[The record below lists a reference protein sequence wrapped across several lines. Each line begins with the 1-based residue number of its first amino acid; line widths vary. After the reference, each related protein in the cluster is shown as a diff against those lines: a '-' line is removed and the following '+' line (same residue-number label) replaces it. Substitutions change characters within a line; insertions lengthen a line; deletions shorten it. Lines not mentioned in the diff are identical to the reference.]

1 MLAGRVQ
8 AFACDRNPYY
18 AAGMTSCLLS
28 WHGSIVA
35 QRGFSLSLAS
45 LSDVIAG
52 MVAPVSLS
60 GDGGLVEVQPIDPSG
75 GRPLYAV
82 RAGNVFLT
90 ATPGHGCGTASH
102 IQGWEQFLALP
113 VAHLPELQRLVSRP
127 WYIAAESFPALRP
140 AIQDF
145 QLRVGDWAV
154 ALETLDVQAQAD
166 GSVLLTGENTSPLRL
181 EPCPSPE
188 VEALLEDV
196 RNVVR
201 RGDQAPWARIRDS
214 FASLQSEAFKV
225 ALYPEDL
232 PRLQYLALI
241 SVDCG
246 ELALAERALELARRA
261 DDGADMLYFSAL
273 MAMRCGHHVRA
284 AELLQA
290 ALLKRFPEGS
300 IPQRMQD
307 LDVRLRQGENALFLV
322 QDCLQ
327 HLRLQPFDEL
337 FERVLTPMPLSE
349 QDGADIRQVYGHRF
363 EETSL
368 RLGEKPRQALLEL
381 DRRFNGDSY
390 WNALCGGH
398 QFWLAGNVDA
408 ADSQYAAAKA
418 LSIRTGLMPIHYN
431 CGVLSWLGGPAREG
445 MEQPVPDRL
454 GMGEWHWEASVVPG
468 DVPGDQLPALCLVF
482 GCDAGYF
489 RFLPKLLLSLLKLC
503 ARRPDPSFRI
513 RLCLGI
519 DTPAPEQL
527 AFMRELINAVS
538 QKDFGLDVT
547 LAHGRLTWRDAAT
560 YTAIRYLMLPEVV
573 RRYACPVITADCDGY
588 FPDDFLTLFDE
599 LRATAD
605 YGFRL
610 YAYDHEGRQT
620 FGEPWGFGAGISW
633 FGEAD
638 RLPEIAAFLHD
649 YLQVAYDPANPTNW
663 CIDQCALVQSFR
675 RFVAPRW
682 SDLRIRFMDEGT
694 PLMVMPHHV
703 GGKDELLRR
712 DGSVSMQDVRAFVCR
727 P

>member
-1 MLAGRVQ
+1 
-8 AFACDRNPYY
+8 
-18 AAGMTSCLLS
+18 MTSCLLS

-52 MVAPVSLS
+52 MADPVSLS
-60 GDGGLVEVQPIDPSG
+60 GGGGLVELQPIDPSG

-90 ATPGHGCGTASH
+90 AAPGHGCGTASQ

-113 VAHLPELQRLVSRP
+113 VAGLPALQRLVSRH
-127 WYIAAESFPALRP
+127 WHVAAEPFPALRP

-145 QLRVGDWAV
+145 QLRVGDWA
-154 ALETLDVQAQAD
+154 APLETLSVQVKED
-166 GSVLLTGENTSPLRL
+166 GSVLLRGENVPLLRL
-181 EPCPSPE
+181 EPCPSPA
-188 VEALLEDV
+188 VVALLEDV
-196 RNVVR
+196 RDVVR
-201 RGDQAPWARIRDS
+201 RGDQAPWTRIRDS

-232 PRLQYLALI
+232 SRLRYLALI
-241 SVDCG
+241 CVDCG
-246 ELALAERALELARRA
+246 ELVLAERALELARRA

-273 MAMRCGHHVRA
+273 LAMRCGHHIRA

-307 LDVRLRQGENALFLV
+307 LDARLRQGENALFLV
-322 QDCLQ
+322 PDRLR
-327 HLRLQPFDEL
+327 HLRLTPFDEL

-349 QDGADIRQVYGHRF
+349 RDGRDVRQAYGHRF

-390 WNALCGGH
+390 WSALCSGH

-408 ADSQYAAAKA
+408 ADEQYAAAKA
-418 LSIRTGLMPIHYN
+418 LTIRTGLMPIHYN
-431 CGVLSWLGGPAREG
+431 CGVLSWLGGAAREG

-454 GMGEWHWEASVVPG
+454 GMGGWDWEASIAPGPVPG
-468 DVPGDQLPALCLVF
+468 AQLPALCLVF
-482 GCDAGYF
+482 GCDSGYF
-489 RFLPKLLLSLLKLC
+489 RFLPKLLLSLLRVC
-503 ARRPDPSFRI
+503 ASRPDPAFRI

-519 DTPAPEQL
+519 DTPTPEQL
-527 AFMRELINAVS
+527 AFMRELMDAVS
-538 QKDFGLDVT
+538 KRDFGLDVT

-573 RRYACPVITADCDGY
+573 RRYPCPVITADCDGY
-588 FPDDFLTLFDE
+588 FPKDFLTLFDD
-599 LRATAD
+599 LRNTAD

-610 YAYDHEGRQT
+610 YAYNHEGRQT

-633 FGEAD
+633 FGETD

-682 SDLRIRFMDEGT
+682 NDLRIRFMDEGT

-703 GGKDELLRR
+703 GGKEELLRR
-712 DGSVSMQDVRAFVCR
+712 DGTVSMQDVRAFLSR

>member
-1 MLAGRVQ
+1 
-8 AFACDRNPYY
+8 
-18 AAGMTSCLLS
+18 MTSCLLS

-52 MVAPVSLS
+52 MAAPVSLS
-60 GDGGLVEVQPIDPSG
+60 GNGGLVEIQPIDPSG

-90 ATPGHGCGTASH
+90 AAPGHGCGTASQ

-113 VAHLPELQRLVSRP
+113 VACLPELQRLVSRP
-127 WYIAAESFPALRP
+127 WHIAAESFPVLRP

-145 QLRVGDWAV
+145 QLQVGDWAV
-154 ALETLDVQAQAD
+154 ALETLNVQAQED
-166 GSVLLTGENTSPLRL
+166 GSVLLAGENTSPLRL

-188 VEALLEDV
+188 VVALLEDV

-232 PRLQYLALI
+232 SRLRYLALI
-241 SVDCG
+241 CVDCG
-246 ELALAERALELARRA
+246 ELALAERALELARQA

-273 MAMRCGHHVRA
+273 LAMRCGHHVRA
-284 AELLQA
+284 AELLHA
-290 ALLKRFPEGS
+290 ALLKRFPQGN

-307 LDVRLRQGENALFLV
+307 LDARLRQGENVLFLV
-322 QDCLQ
+322 PQRLQ
-327 HLRLQPFDEL
+327 HLRLTPFDEL

-349 QDGADIRQVYGHRF
+349 CDGRDVRQAYGHCF
-363 EETSL
+363 EETSV

-390 WNALCGGH
+390 WNTLCSGH
-398 QFWLAGNVDA
+398 QFWLAGNVNA

-431 CGVLSWLGGPAREG
+431 CGVLSWLSGNACEG

-454 GMGEWHWEASVVPG
+454 GMGEWHWEASVAPAA
-468 DVPGDQLPALCLVF
+468 QCPALCLVF

-489 RFLPKLLLSLLKLC
+489 RFLPKLLLSLLRVC
-503 ARRPDPSFRI
+503 ASRPDPAFRI

-519 DTPAPEQL
+519 DTPTPEQL

-538 QKDFGLDVT
+538 QRDFGLDVT

-573 RRYACPVITADCDGY
+573 RRYSCPVITADCDGY
-588 FPDDFLTLFDE
+588 FPDDFLTLFDD
-599 LRATAD
+599 LRNTAD
-605 YGFRL
+605 YGFPAL
-610 YAYDHEGRQT
+610 C
-620 FGEPWGFGAGISW
+620 
-633 FGEAD
+633 
-638 RLPEIAAFLHD
+638 
-649 YLQVAYDPANPTNW
+649 LQP
-663 CIDQCALVQSFR
+663 
-675 RFVAPRW
+675 
-682 SDLRIRFMDEGT
+682 
-694 PLMVMPHHV
+694 
-703 GGKDELLRR
+703 
-712 DGSVSMQDVRAFVCR
+712 
-727 P
+727 

>member
-1 MLAGRVQ
+1 
-8 AFACDRNPYY
+8 
-18 AAGMTSCLLS
+18 MTSCLLS
-28 WHGSIVA
+28 FHGSIVA
-35 QRGFSLSLAS
+35 RRGFSLSLAS
-45 LSDVIAG
+45 LPDVIAG
-52 MVAPVSLS
+52 VVDPVPLT
-60 GDGGLVEVQPIDPSG
+60 GNGGLMELLPIDPSG
-75 GRPLYAV
+75 GRLLYAV

-90 ATPGHGCGTASH
+90 AAPDRGCGTASQ

-113 VAHLPELQRLVSRP
+113 VARLPELQRLVSRP
-127 WYIAAESFPALRP
+127 WHVAAEPFSVLRP

-154 ALETLDVQAQAD
+154 ALETLNVQAQED
-166 GSVLLTGENTSPLRL
+166 GSVLLAGKNASPLRL

-188 VEALLEDV
+188 VVALLEDV

-232 PRLQYLALI
+232 SRLRYLALI
-241 SVDCG
+241 CVDCG

-261 DDGADMLYFSAL
+261 DDGADMLYFLAL
-273 MAMRCGHHVRA
+273 LAMRCGHHVRA
-284 AELLQA
+284 ADLLHA
-290 ALLKRFPEGS
+290 VLLKRFPEGN

-307 LDVRLRQGENALFLV
+307 LDARLRQGENALFLV
-322 QDCLQ
+322 PDLLR
-327 HLRLQPFDEL
+327 HLRLTPFDAL
-337 FERVLTPMPLSE
+337 FERVLTPMPLAE
-349 QDGADIRQVYGHRF
+349 RDGWDIRQTYGHRF

-390 WNALCGGH
+390 WNALCSGH
-398 QFWLAGNVDA
+398 QFWLAGNADA
-408 ADSQYAAAKA
+408 ADSQYAVAKA
-418 LSIRTGLMPIHYN
+418 LAIRTGLMPIHYN
-431 CGVLSWLGGPAREG
+431 CGVLSWLGGAAREG

-454 GMGEWHWEASVVPG
+454 GMGEWHWEASVAPG
-468 DVPGDQLPALCLVF
+468 DVPGAQPPALCLVF

-489 RFLPKLLLSLLKLC
+489 RFLPKLLLSLLRVC
-503 ARRPDPSFRI
+503 ATRLDPAFRI

-519 DTPAPEQL
+519 DTPTPEQL
-527 AFMRELINAVS
+527 AFMRELVDALA
-538 QKDFGLDVT
+538 QRDFGLDIT
-547 LAHGRLTWRDAAT
+547 LAYGQLTWRDAAT

-588 FPDDFLTLFDE
+588 FPDDFLALFDD
-599 LRATAD
+599 LRNTAD

-610 YAYDHEGRQT
+610 YAYNHGGRQT

-633 FGEAD
+633 FGEAA

-682 SDLRIRFMDEGT
+682 SDLGIRFMDEGT

-712 DGSVSMQDVRAFVCR
+712 DGTVSMQDVRAFLSR